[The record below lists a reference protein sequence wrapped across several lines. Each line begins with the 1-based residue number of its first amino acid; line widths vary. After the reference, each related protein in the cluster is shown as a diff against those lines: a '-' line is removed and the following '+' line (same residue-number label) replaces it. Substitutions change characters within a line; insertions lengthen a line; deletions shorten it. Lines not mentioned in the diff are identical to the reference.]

1 MLEERKYFDYELAYK
16 GFIQF
21 DERYNEEMDIKT
33 LIENYNYETDC
44 NLEHLED
51 YDYITIKDM
60 EHNAIYFMETGSL
73 GNWYITGE
81 VEVISYSGD
90 EDTLFINDIHDI
102 QDRLNHLTEWAIN
115 HKYTEKDLKC
125 ERTSLQ
131 NILKEM

>member
-21 DERYNEEMDIKT
+21 DERYNEKMDIKT

-44 NLEHLED
+44 DLEHLED

-81 VEVISYSGD
+81 VEVISYGGN

-102 QDRLNHLTEWAIN
+102 QDRLNHLMEWAIN
-115 HKYTEKDLKC
+115 YKYTEKDLKY